1 MVHGGHCWGTG
12 YGNEG
17 YCTILFNSAGIV
29 TRDGPTKILV
39 SADTQSDCDMA
50 NFFSSLLLEAAKICA
65 YRSVKGK
72 FFGRFTLGAVMTIT
86 FGIWKAPV
94 TSDCRIE

>member
-1 MVHGGHCWGTG
+1 VVHSGCCWDTG

-17 YCTILFNSAGIV
+17 YCTILFNLAGIV
-29 TRDGPTKILV
+29 TCDGPTKILV

-50 NFFSSLLLEAAKICA
+50 KIFGSLLLEATKICA
-65 YRSVKGK
+65 YRSVKGN
-72 FFGRFTLGAVMTIT
+72 FFGRFTLGAVMTMT

-94 TSDCRIE
+94 MSDC